1 MWKVWRFLALIL
13 PLSCPLCGDN
23 PPDTGGF
30 PLCRE
35 CFESLHRKDGTV
47 RCIRCGVK
55 ITQPRPTVCITCMK
69 NPPPLDHIYVY
80 ADFSGKLR
88 EAIILLKFR
97 KNRMVSR
104 PLAALLSDLSIP
116 PVEAIVPVPL
126 GKVRLAERGFCQ
138 SYQIARHLSRRL
150 PAPVLDDLLFRTR
163 ETAPQSLLPRKER
176 IRNVRGA
183 FRLNSRYERNLPGT
197 VLIVD
202 DVMTTGATIYE
213 SARTLKK
220 AGVQTVHALV
230 LARADT
236 S

>member
-1 MWKVWRFLALIL
+1 M
-13 PLSCPLCGDN
+13 
-23 PPDTGGF
+23 
-30 PLCRE
+30 
-35 CFESLHRKDGTV
+35 KD
-47 RCIRCGVK
+47 
-55 ITQPRPTVCITCMK
+55 
-69 NPPPLDHIYVY
+69 PPPLESIHVY
-80 ADFSGKLR
+80 ADFSGTLR
-88 EAIILLKFR
+88 EAIRLMKFSR
-97 KNRMVSR
+97 NRMISR
-104 PLAALLSDLSIP
+104 PLAALLSELSLP

-138 SYQIARHLSRRL
+138 SYQIARHLSRQL
-150 PAPVLDDLLFRTR
+150 HTPVIDDLLVRSR

-183 FRLNSRYERNLPGT
+183 FRLNSRYEKMPPGT

-220 AGVQTVHALV
+220 AGVHTVHALV